1 MNSRKQPRVAVLTNV
16 LLPDRYVLFR
26 ALQPLIQEFRI
37 FLSSGPELEDPRNR
51 SLKELPVVRQKSIRW
66 TREVKNTG
74 GFSEYAELNVPY
86 DTLFRLLAYKPDVVI
101 SGEFG
106 ARTVLSVIYRLLF
119 NRTTLIVWATC
130 SERAEAIRGP
140 IRIALRR
147 WMLRHVDA
155 AYVNGSSGERYIR
168 SLGFKG
174 KVFVIPY
181 AFESDLFSVSRAALG
196 DNGKYLFCASRLVEG
211 KGLYPFLV
219 VLAKWCSDHL
229 SQRVNLRIAGYGPE
243 LTRLQSVVAPPNL
256 EIEYLGKVP
265 HEQIADRYHAASI
278 FVFPT
283 FVDEWGLVAVEALGA
298 GLPVLGSI
306 FSQSVEELIVEGE
319 NGWKFDPLDPG
330 STYDAIGRALLADRK
345 TLEEMSRRA
354 VSSVAI
360 LAPDILAQRIVDS
373 IHALHE
379 SSPAA

>member
-1 MNSRKQPRVAVLTNV
+1 MRIERRVAFLTSNIIS
-16 LLPDRYVLFR
+16 DRYVLFKV
-26 ALQPLIQEFRI
+26 LQPLIADLRI
-37 FLSSGPELEDPRNR
+37 YLSGRAEMDDPRLR
-51 SLKELPVVRQKSIRW
+51 SLHDLPVYRQRSIRV
-66 TREVKNTG
+66 RRAVVHSG
-74 GFSEYAELNVPY
+74 GFADYVENHFPF
-86 DTLFRLLAYKPDVVI
+86 DTLFRLLAYKPHIVL
-101 SGEFG
+101 SGELG
-106 ARTVLSVIYRLLF
+106 VRTLLSVIYRWIF
-119 NRTTLIVWATC
+119 RRTTLIVWATC
-130 SERAEAIRGP
+130 SERTEATRHPLRTVI
-140 IRIALRR
+140 RR
-147 WMLRHVDA
+147 WMLKHVDA
-155 AYVNGSSGERYIR
+155 AYVNGSSGERYLR
-168 SLGFKG
+168 GLGFRG
-174 KVFVIPY
+174 RIFVVPY
-181 AFESDLFSVSRAALG
+181 SIDSGLFARGSAVLDDGRM
-196 DNGKYLFCASRLVEG
+196 YLFCACRLVEG

-283 FVDEWGLVAVEALGA
+283 LVDEWGLVVPEALSA

-306 FSQSVEELIVEGE
+306 FSPSVEELIVEGE
-319 NGWKFDPLDPG
+319 NGWKFDPLDRG

-360 LAPDILAQRIVDS
+360 LAPDVLAQRIVDS